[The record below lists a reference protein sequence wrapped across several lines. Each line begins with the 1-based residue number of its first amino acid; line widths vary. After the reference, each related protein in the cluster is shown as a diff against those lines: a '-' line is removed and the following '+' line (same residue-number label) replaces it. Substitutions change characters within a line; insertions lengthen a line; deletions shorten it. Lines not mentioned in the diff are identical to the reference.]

1 MVSDVFM
8 SPVSP
13 SGLRQPPPFSQ
24 LLFTF
29 IYT

>member
-1 MVSDVFM
+1 MFM
-8 SPVSP
+8 WPASP
-13 SGLRQPPPFSQ
+13 SGLRQPSPFSQ